1 MKYTGTH
8 CSQAIKEESARNRI
22 KKRLNNYIYLKRERQ
37 QIAEERA
44 RLLARAEGSGVQNL
58 DGMPRSQGRGDA
70 LAGSVAAAADL
81 LTLYEAKGAELDRAQ
96 ASIEAMIEKLEPVE
110 RMLARF
116 RYIEGHTWE
125 EVCVDMAYSW
135 RQVHRIHGR
144 ILDKLVAA
152 EIEKTSKETTNP

>member
-1 MKYTGTH
+1 VKYTGTH

-81 LTLYEAKGAELDRAQ
+81 LTLYEAKAYELAKAQ
-96 ASIEAMIEKLEPVE
+96 KDIERMIEGLEPVE

-144 ILDKLVAA
+144 ILDKMVAA
-152 EIEKTSKETTNP
+152 EIEKV